1 VGDWWLYILVFLF
14 GYVTCQTFYFM
25 KGTRI
30 TLKLLKSSKVVYL
43 SMLVKAIE
51 NYAASEALML
61 QYMNDSKTPQN
72 IKEAFGINFE
82 AEKDLF
88 KRKTIKYLIDSTPHT
103 FKENIGF
110 YDWDTAMLYLSL
122 NRDEAYD
129 FWRLKDD

>member
-1 VGDWWLYILVFLF
+1 MGDWWLYILVFLF

-88 KRKTIKYLIDSTPHT
+88 KT
-103 FKENIGF
+103 
-110 YDWDTAMLYLSL
+110 
-122 NRDEAYD
+122 
-129 FWRLKDD
+129 